1 MATKF
6 DLRNCALVL
15 AGFVGLYSIWFLAAE
30 LLRPRLES
38 ELRLLA
44 TIPESSIVSIRSAT
58 GRAAAVGM
66 IRADLW
72 AERALVDGAKIVDER
87 IMPDDTLSQAQ
98 AAETRVSAERAVA
111 NGPLFAPVWLVLANL
126 SFKVKEQRHLASDQ
140 LKMSYFT
147 GPNDQTIMGRRLS
160 LLSRFATID
169 DDNLRN
175 AVRREIR
182 TILLRA
188 PDLRQRIIDAHR
200 QAQTEPR
207 KFIEAAVLEVDPVFF
222 ASLRRTP

>member
-1 MATKF
+1 MRTKI

-15 AGFVGLYSIWFLAAE
+15 AVFVGLYSIWFLAAE
-30 LLRPRLES
+30 LLRPQLPP
-38 ELRLLA
+38 ELRLLTA
-44 TIPESSIVSIRSAT
+44 ITDSRIPPIRSAT
-58 GRAAAVGM
+58 ARAAAVG
-66 IRADLW
+66 IFRADLW
-72 AERALVDGAKIVDER
+72 AERVLADGGKIVDER
-87 IMPDDTLSQAQ
+87 LSPNDALSQAE
-98 AAETRVSAERAVA
+98 AAETRLSAERALA

-126 SFKVKEQRHLASDQ
+126 SLKVKEQQRLASDQ

-147 GPNDQTIMGRRLS
+147 GPNDPTIMGRRLS
-160 LLSRFATID
+160 LLGRFATID

-188 PDLRQRIIDAHR
+188 PGLRQRITDAHR
-200 QAQTEPR
+200 QAQAAPQ
-207 KFIEAAVLEVDPVFF
+207 KFIEAAVLEVDPVFY